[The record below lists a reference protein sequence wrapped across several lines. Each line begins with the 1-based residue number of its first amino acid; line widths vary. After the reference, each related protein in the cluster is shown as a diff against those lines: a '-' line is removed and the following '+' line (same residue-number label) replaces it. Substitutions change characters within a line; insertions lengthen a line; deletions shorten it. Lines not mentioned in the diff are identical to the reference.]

1 MEEKTDS
8 ITTRIKQTLLWVGI
22 FSSFF
27 TINARARYGSNARV
41 CLYRNDEVLF
51 CFSVVDLWNAS
62 FVFYSSQVIR
72 DRRWKEITGA
82 FRFPSSITSASF
94 VLRKYYLSLLY
105 HFEQVYYFRKEEPS
119 VSAAGVLKNPFS
131 YLHPC
136 LHEVIHSNLYVNFFL
151 LLVDSA
157 IGIVDG
163 SLSVEVLD
171 HKGTSDQCSGHS
183 FSNNDF

>member
-1 MEEKTDS
+1 MFT
-8 ITTRIKQTLLWVGI
+8 
-22 FSSFF
+22 
-27 TINARARYGSNARV
+27 TINALARYGSNARV

-105 HFEQVYYFRKEEPS
+105 HFEQVYYFRREEPS
-119 VSAAGVLKNPFS
+119 VSAAGVLKILF
-131 YLHPC
+131 LIC
-136 LHEVIHSNLYVNFFL
+136 ILVCMRLYIL
-151 LLVDSA
+151 
-157 IGIVDG
+157 
-163 SLSVEVLD
+163 
-171 HKGTSDQCSGHS
+171 TCM
-183 FSNNDF
+183 